1 MKLTGSDFGRLRLA
15 LLGALLMIGGGCGA
29 AYLALDAA
37 HHARNELAVAQ
48 KARDEID
55 AKWKRVRGEEAEIR
69 RNLALY
75 AALQARGVIG
85 DERRLEWAELLKAT
99 SERLRLSGLRYEFSP
114 QRALDAGSPTAAAAP
129 AAPPATPPQ
138 TDDAYVSTLTLE
150 VDLLHEEDLTRLLD
164 DLRAQA
170 SALVQ
175 VKRCSVARL
184 PRATEGERRANLRA
198 ACQLDWIT
206 LRSGAGSRP

>member
-1 MKLTGSDFGRLRLA
+1 MKLGGSDISRLQLA
-15 LLGALLMIGGGCGA
+15 LLAALVMIGGGSAA

-37 HHARNELAVAQ
+37 RQALDALAAAQ
-48 KARDEID
+48 VARDEAD
-55 AKWKRVRGEEAEIR
+55 ARWKRVRGEETEIR

-85 DERRLEWAELLKAT
+85 DERRLEWAELLKAI
-99 SERLRLSGLRYEFSP
+99 SERRHLTGLRYEFSP
-114 QRALDAGSPTAAAAP
+114 QRALDAVSPTASAPPP
-129 AAPPATPPQ
+129 AAPPQAH
-138 TDDAYVSTLTLE
+138 DAYASSLTLD

-170 SALVQ
+170 SALVL
-175 VKRCSVARL
+175 VRRCNVARL
-184 PRATEGERRANLRA
+184 PQTGDGPRHANLHA

-206 LRSGAGSRP
+206 LHAASPESRQ

>member
-1 MKLTGSDFGRLRLA
+1 MKLGASDFPRLQLA
-15 LLGALLMIGGGCGA
+15 LLAALAMIGGGGGA

-37 HHARNELAVAQ
+37 RQAHNELAAAQ
-48 KARDEID
+48 KARNEMN
-55 AKWKRVRGEEAEIR
+55 ARWKRVRSEETEIR

-75 AALQARGVIG
+75 GALQARGVVG
-85 DERRLEWAELLKAT
+85 DERRLEWAELLKAV
-99 SERLRLSGLRYEFSP
+99 SERRHLTGLRYEFSP
-114 QRALDAGSPTAAAAP
+114 QRALDATSPGASAPPAAAP
-129 AAPPATPPQ
+129 LDQ
-138 TDDAYVSTLTLE
+138 DAYVSTLTLE
-150 VDLLHEEDLTRLLD
+150 VDLLHEEELTHLLD

-184 PRATEGERRANLRA
+184 PQTNDGPLRANLHA

-206 LRSGAGSRP
+206 LRAASPGKQP

>member
-1 MKLTGSDFGRLRLA
+1 MKLTGSDFGRLRLS
-15 LLGALLMIGGGCGA
+15 LLAALLMIGGGGGA

-85 DERRLEWAELLKAT
+85 DERRLEWAELLKAI
-99 SERLRLSGLRYEFSP
+99 SERLRLTGLRYEFSP
-114 QRALDAGSPTAAAAP
+114 QRALDTAPPTASSASP
-129 AAPPATPPQ
+129 ALPVSQQAH
-138 TDDAYVSTLTLE
+138 DAYVSTLTLD

-175 VKRCSVARL
+175 IKRCRVARL
-184 PRATEGERRANLRA
+184 PRTSDGERRASLHA

-206 LRSGAGSRP
+206 LRSGAGSQP

>member
-1 MKLTGSDFGRLRLA
+1 MKLTGSDFGRLRLS
-15 LLGALLMIGGGCGA
+15 LLAALLMIGGGSGA

-37 HHARNELAVAQ
+37 RHARNELAIAQ

-55 AKWKRVRGEEAEIR
+55 AKWTRVRGEETEIR

-85 DERRLEWAELLKAT
+85 DERRLEWAELLKAI
-99 SERLRLSGLRYEFSP
+99 SERLRLTGLRYEFSP
-114 QRALDAGSPTAAAAP
+114 QRALDAASPTAS
-129 AAPPATPPQ
+129 AAPPATAPQ
-138 TDDAYVSTLTLE
+138 AHDAYVSTLTLE
-150 VDLLHEEDLTRLLD
+150 VDLLHEEELTRLLD

-175 VKRCSVARL
+175 VKRCSVTRL
-184 PRATEGERRANLRA
+184 PHATDGERRANLRA

-206 LRSGAGSRP
+206 LRPGAGSRP